1 MSLWAFLLMKLEGK
15 KKLQKKRGKRERE
28 AVIWRTKGQREKERE
43 VVIWRTKR
51 QRETERGHN
60 LEMN

>member
-1 MSLWAFLLMKLEGK
+1 MSLWAFLLMKLEEKKNFK
-15 KKLQKKRGKRERE
+15 KKGERERE
-28 AVIWRTKGQREKERE
+28 AIIWRTKGQRERERE